1 MKTYY
6 EKLKDLRED
15 HDLKQN
21 DIAKLL
27 NVTQTNYS
35 KYEREE
41 RKITIEQ
48 LKILCEF
55 YKVSAD
61 YIIEIK
67 YQ

>member
-35 KYEREE
+35 KYERGE

-61 YIIEIK
+61 YIIGIK